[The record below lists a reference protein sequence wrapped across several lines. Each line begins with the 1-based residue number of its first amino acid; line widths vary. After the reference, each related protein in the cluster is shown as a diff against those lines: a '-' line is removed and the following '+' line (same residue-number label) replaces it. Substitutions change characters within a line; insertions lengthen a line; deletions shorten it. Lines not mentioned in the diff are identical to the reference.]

1 MEESPDIFYTVAR
14 QEFDF
19 LVLDFGFRPRPFVPT
34 PFPASSVDYDSPA
47 VQISP
52 GWDRGEVA
60 VGIWVNVDTFWIRP
74 ASPRSFCLFELLR
87 LVAPSVLGE
96 LPGCGQAEFAEASLR
111 PPLAFYATQ
120 LRRYAEPLLRG
131 DVSLCE
137 DMLIS
142 RG

>member
-1 MEESPDIFYTVAR
+1 MEESPDIFYVVAR

-19 LVLDFGFRPRPFVPT
+19 LVSDYGFRPRPFVPT
-34 PFPASSVDYDSPA
+34 SFPASSVDYDSPA

-52 GWDRGEVA
+52 VWDRGEVA

-74 ASPRSFCLFELLR
+74 ASPRSFSLFELLR

-96 LPGCGQAEFAEASLR
+96 LPGCGQAEFSGASLR

-120 LRRYAEPLLRG
+120 LRRYAESLLRG

-137 DMLIS
+137 NILIS